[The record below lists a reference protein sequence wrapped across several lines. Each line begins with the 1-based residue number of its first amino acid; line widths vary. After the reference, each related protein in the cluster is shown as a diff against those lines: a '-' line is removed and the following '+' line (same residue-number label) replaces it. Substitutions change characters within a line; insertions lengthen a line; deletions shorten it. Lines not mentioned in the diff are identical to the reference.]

1 MSASRDRI
9 IVVGAGLGG
18 LSVAI
23 HLRRAGFDVTVLEAN
38 ERTGGRA
45 GLLERNGYRFDTG
58 PSLLNYPW
66 VFRDLFAAGGAHFEE
81 RVRLL
86 RVDPSILFVWPDGMT
101 FTLTGDLERLRAEVE
116 RVSPGDVPGL
126 MAFLADA
133 EAKYNLAF
141 QKLVLRDRECVLRWF
156 GVLTPR
162 EMMRTAVWRSLDGE
176 LGRFFRS
183 ARLREALGAY
193 AMYLGGSPWELAGLF
208 SILPY
213 GELAYGL
220 WLPAGGIYALVE
232 AVEGLAR
239 ELGVRIETGRRV
251 CQIRAAGGRV
261 EGVEGAEGEFERA
274 DCVVS
279 NVDVPTTWRS
289 LLGRASTRNLRM
301 TPGVITF
308 YWGVRGGAPA
318 VPHHTI
324 LLPADSR
331 RAYAQ
336 LRAGELPDDLPFY
349 ISVPSRTDPSL
360 APPKADAVFVL
371 VPCPRISQY
380 DGDWDAMVRAV
391 KQRIEARMAAHG
403 WAIRPEAREVEVVW
417 TPQEWRDRFGLFDGS
432 AFGAAHTRFQI
443 GPLRPSNRDAE
454 VRGLYYVGA
463 STRPGTGLPMV
474 ALSGLMTARR
484 VLADA
489 H

>member
-1 MSASRDRI
+1 MSSSGGRT

-23 HLRRAGFDVTVLEAN
+23 HLRRAGFEVLVLEAN

-45 GLLERNGYRFDTG
+45 GLLKVNGYRFDTG

-66 VFRDLFAAGGAHFEE
+66 VFRDLFAAGSARFED

-86 RVDPSILFVWPDGMT
+86 RVDPSIRFVWPDGQT
-101 FTLTGDLERLRAEVE
+101 FTLSGDLERLRAEVE
-116 RVSPGDVPGL
+116 RVSPADVAGL

-141 QKLVLRDRECVLRWF
+141 QKLVLRDRECVVRWF

-162 EMMRTAVWRSLDGE
+162 ELLRTAVWRSLDGE
-176 LGRFFRS
+176 LGRFFHC

-220 WLPAGGIYALVE
+220 WLPAGGIYALVA

-251 CQIRAAGGRV
+251 HRIRAAGDRV
-261 EGVEGAEGEFERA
+261 EGVECAEGEFERA
-274 DCVVS
+274 ELVVS
-279 NVDVPTTWRS
+279 NVDVPTTWTA
-289 LLGRASTRNLRM
+289 LLGRTSTRRLRM
-301 TPGVITF
+301 TPGVITW

-324 LLPADSR
+324 VLPADSR

-336 LRAGELPDDLPFY
+336 LMAGELPDDLPFY

-360 APPKADAVFVL
+360 APPQADAMFVL

-380 DGDWDAMVRAV
+380 EGDWGAMVREV
-391 KQRIEARMAAHG
+391 RHRVESRMAAHG
-403 WAIRPEAREVEVVW
+403 WTIRPEAREVDVVW
-417 TPQEWRDRFGLFDGS
+417 TPEEWRDRFGLFDGS
-432 AFGAAHTRFQI
+432 AFGAAHTRGQI
-443 GPLRPSNRDAE
+443 GPLRPSNCDPLL
-454 VRGLYYVGA
+454 RGLYYVGA